1 LGVISKGTEKPTR
14 IMQLANVTW
23 DDLIMYLEALI
34 RNQLLSREVDGKRVT
49 YSLTERGS
57 SLLDHYVKLRQEAA
71 PLGLEKLTKERISR
85 GLTSLPTMGSQ
96 EADIYSALEKR
107 IRGNGAKV
115 LSRKVL
121 GKSGAQH
128 TLGLVTQEKDGSK
141 HGYVV
146 MRSVDEAQVMR
157 LFVTQMDTELSLH
170 AFYSGELSPETA
182 ALASAYSLEL
192 LPAEAPG
199 SLQEGRRRQPG
210 TTVDLLKLAG
220 KSLLLEVDPS
230 IGYETIVREFAS
242 RFKLSKSVVF
252 AFTWRGGPIY
262 SVLSSLGGVQIFSMS
277 SQVAYPRPT
286 GQGNEF
292 SVPQNDSAV
301 LLDLTAK
308 TLQSNSGRRIVMI
321 FDSVSDL
328 VLSLGFEESYSF
340 LKAQKEILAKE
351 SSATSLFI
359 LKKHAQ
365 DEKVLSLIKGLYTD
379 HLYYGSNGL
388 VITREM

>member
-1 LGVISKGTEKPTR
+1 
-14 IMQLANVTW
+14 
-23 DDLIMYLEALI
+23 
-34 RNQLLSREVDGKRVT
+34 
-49 YSLTERGS
+49 
-57 SLLDHYVKLRQEAA
+57 
-71 PLGLEKLTKERISR
+71 
-85 GLTSLPTMGSQ
+85 
-96 EADIYSALEKR
+96 
-107 IRGNGAKV
+107 
-115 LSRKVL
+115 
-121 GKSGAQH
+121 
-128 TLGLVTQEKDGSK
+128 
-141 HGYVV
+141 
-146 MRSVDEAQVMR
+146 
-157 LFVTQMDTELSLH
+157 
-170 AFYSGELSPETA
+170 
-182 ALASAYSLEL
+182 
-192 LPAEAPG
+192 
-199 SLQEGRRRQPG
+199 
-210 TTVDLLKLAG
+210 LKLAG